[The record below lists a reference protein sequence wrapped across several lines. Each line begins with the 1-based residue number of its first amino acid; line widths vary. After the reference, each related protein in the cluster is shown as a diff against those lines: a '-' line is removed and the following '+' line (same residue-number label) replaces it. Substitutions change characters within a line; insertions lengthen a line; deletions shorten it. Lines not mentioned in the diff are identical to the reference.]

1 MLNHVH
7 LFVREFTQVP
17 VYHLLLEAF
26 LLAWIAWLLYS
37 KSRRSVKSREVRLTH
52 DEEEELL
59 AEWHPEPLVPPFD
72 KNHPALNP
80 AILSGKMG
88 KYVTMNGR
96 QCLDMASHNYL
107 GLSGNPQ
114 VEQAAANTIRKYG
127 VGSCGPRAFYGTTDI
142 HLALEER
149 LARFLGMEQAVS
161 YSYAF
166 STVAS
171 AIPAYAKKGDIIY
184 ADRSINYAL
193 QRALL
198 TSKSKIEF
206 FDHNDA
212 THLEQ
217 ILEKQD
223 SEDKKNPKAAKV
235 SRRFLVVEGIYING
249 GDLCKIDDFVPLKH
263 KYKLRFFIDESVS
276 FGSLGKSGRGI
287 LQHRN
292 IRSDDI
298 DGIIGSFEH
307 GLGSVGGFVAG
318 TSYVADHQIL
328 AGLGYTFSASLPPLL
343 ATAVITALDLID
355 ADHSIVT
362 KLQENALEVHNHFE
376 AIDGMTL
383 NGDRISPVKH
393 LRLARNVVN
402 RFSLT
407 REKEK
412 SIMRSI
418 CEMAR
423 ETGLSVTMASYLED
437 SEMNLPPVS
446 IRLTC
451 SNQLDA
457 DDISLAA
464 NKLKTVC
471 QTILRQL

>member
-1 MLNHVH
+1 
-7 LFVREFTQVP
+7 
-17 VYHLLLEAF
+17 
-26 LLAWIAWLLYS
+26 
-37 KSRRSVKSREVRLTH
+37 
-52 DEEEELL
+52 
-59 AEWHPEPLVPPFD
+59 
-72 KNHPALNP
+72 
-80 AILSGKMG
+80 
-88 KYVTMNGR
+88 
-96 QCLDMASHNYL
+96 
-107 GLSGNPQ
+107 
-114 VEQAAANTIRKYG
+114 
-127 VGSCGPRAFYGTTDI
+127 
-142 HLALEER
+142 LALEER

-166 STVAS
+166 STIAS

-212 THLEQ
+212 THLQQ

-223 SEDKKNPKAAKV
+223 SEDEKNPKAAKV

-276 FGSLGKSGRGI
+276 FASLGKSGRGI

-355 ADHSIVT
+355 ADNSIVT

-418 CEMAR
+418 CELAR